1 MFYKLKII
9 LMFLMRTIKF
19 VICFFFVLVDKYLID
34 KSYEV
39 LCLFLFRIVDLDFDK
54 LVL

>member
-1 MFYKLKII
+1 
-9 LMFLMRTIKF
+9 MFLMRIIKN